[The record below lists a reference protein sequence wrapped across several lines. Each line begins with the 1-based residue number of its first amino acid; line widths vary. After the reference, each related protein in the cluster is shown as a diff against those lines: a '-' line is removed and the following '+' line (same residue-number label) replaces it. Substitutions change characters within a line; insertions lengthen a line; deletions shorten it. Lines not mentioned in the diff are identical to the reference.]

1 MYSCHLFSHGGFSV
15 FMVDS
20 AVFSKI
26 RGLTFIVHIEDVFMP
41 ELLRAIH
48 TYFELKR
55 ILVLVLRRLDL

>member
-1 MYSCHLFSHGGFSV
+1 
-15 FMVDS
+15 MVDS
-20 AVFSKI
+20 VFSKI

-55 ILVLVLRRLDL
+55 ILVLVLRKKISNISA